1 MKYLLSIILIAASIG
16 LFFVY
21 INPSYR
27 GVKDLRAQESS
38 FNEALSNSKKLQAI
52 RDTLVTK
59 YNSFSPT
66 TMDRIKKFLP
76 DNVDNIKLV
85 LEINRVAEQYNLQVK
100 NIKYDI
106 AKKEAPASN
115 KFVAQAPTGPVK
127 DYAEFDLEFSLQ
139 GSYGNFVSF
148 LENLEKSL
156 RIVDMQS
163 IAFSSS
169 EAVSQ
174 AGIPTDNYKYD
185 LKIKTY
191 WLKGLK

>member
-1 MKYLLSIILIAASIG
+1 MKYLLSLILIAAAIG

-21 INPSYR
+21 VNPSYLA
-27 GVKDLRAQESS
+27 VKDLRAQESS
-38 FNEALSNSKKLQAI
+38 FNEALNNSKILQAI

-66 TMDRIKKFLP
+66 TLDHIRKFLP

-106 AKKEAPASN
+106 AKKVEPTGN
-115 KFVAQAPTGPVK
+115 KFVAQAPTGPTK
-127 DYAEFDLEFSLQ
+127 DYADFDLEFSLQ

-148 LENLEKSL
+148 LESLEKSL
-156 RIVDMQS
+156 RVVDVQS
-163 IAFSSS
+163 ISFSSA

-174 AGIPTDNYKYD
+174 TGVPTDNYKYD

-191 WLKGLK
+191 WLKG

>member
-1 MKYLLSIILIAASIG
+1 MKYLLSIILLAASIG

-21 INPSYR
+21 TNPSYLT
-27 GVKDLRAQESS
+27 VQELRAQESS
-38 FNEALSNSKKLQAI
+38 FNEALDNSKKLQAI
-52 RDTLVTK
+52 RDTLVAK

-66 TMDRIKKFLP
+66 TMDHIKKFLP

-100 NIKYDI
+100 NIKYDLSK
-106 AKKEAPASN
+106 AEAPTGN
-115 KFVAQAPTGPVK
+115 KFVAQAPKGATK
-127 DYAEFDLEFSLQ
+127 DYADFDLEFSLQ

-148 LENLEKSL
+148 LESLERSL
-156 RIVDMQS
+156 RIVDVQS
-163 IAFSSS
+163 ISFSSA

-174 AGIPTDNYKYD
+174 TGVPTDNYKYD

-191 WLKGLK
+191 WLKG

>member
-21 INPSYR
+21 INPSYL

-85 LEINRVAEQYNLQVK
+85 LEIN
-100 NIKYDI
+100 
-106 AKKEAPASN
+106 
-115 KFVAQAPTGPVK
+115 
-127 DYAEFDLEFSLQ
+127 
-139 GSYGNFVSF
+139 
-148 LENLEKSL
+148 
-156 RIVDMQS
+156 IVRQKLFIRSM
-163 IAFSSS
+163 
-169 EAVSQ
+169 V
-174 AGIPTDNYKYD
+174 
-185 LKIKTY
+185 
-191 WLKGLK
+191 